1 MSSSSLFSS
10 RSYGALTSRLV
21 WPTATLL
28 AVTLGFV
35 FTTIVWTSDSANFT
49 AENRQRMQLTG
60 ALEQRLED
68 LKARLVQFA
77 AEPNLLGAGSRT
89 APADD
94 EALAPAPPTPS
105 TSPACSLRAR
115 ARVRSPP

>member
-49 AENRQRMQLTG
+49 AGNRQRM
-60 ALEQRLED
+60 
-68 LKARLVQFA
+68 
-77 AEPNLLGAGSRT
+77 N
-89 APADD
+89 
-94 EALAPAPPTPS
+94 
-105 TSPACSLRAR
+105 
-115 ARVRSPP
+115 